1 MKHFFTRAGL
11 AAAGLLLGAV
21 LVGVVAG
28 VGLKPAIPDT
38 PQHTLCANFFL
49 QQEVEPWKKELT
61 LQMAEDAGIGWAKQQ
76 FPWEDMQP
84 RRGQYNWQKY
94 DELVALYEKHHLQ
107 IIARLDRPPNWTKAD
122 PRFKQ
127 GPPDDPADFGEF
139 VAAFVTHFR
148 GRVRYIQIWNEPNL
162 LSEWGGKRPDPAGY
176 LRLLQAATL
185 RARQADPDVRVLSAP
200 LAPTLEDSGI
210 ATNDLLYLSRLYQL
224 GAGQYFDI
232 LSANAF
238 GQDLTA
244 DDPPNPAVLNF
255 RRVEL
260 ERNIM
265 ALAGDTGKAVWIN
278 EYGWNASPLYF
289 KTRGDTLIWQRVTE
303 EEQVAYTVRGI
314 QKARSD
320 WPWAGPLCIWYFR
333 EVGAGSPDRTDYYFR
348 MVDPDFRVR
357 PLYGA
362 IKALAGK

>member
-1 MKHFFTRAGL
+1 MNRFFTRVGL
-11 AAAGLLLGAV
+11 AASGLLLGAV
-21 LVGVVAG
+21 LVGIVAG
-28 VGLKPAIPDT
+28 VGLQPAIPDT
-38 PQHTLCANFFL
+38 PRNALCANFFL
-49 QQEVEPWKKELT
+49 QQEVEPWKKEKT
-61 LQMAEDAGIGWAKQQ
+61 LQMAEDAGIGWAKQE
-76 FPWEDMQP
+76 FPWEEIQP
-84 RRGQYNWQKY
+84 RRGQYTWQKY
-94 DELVALYEKHHLQ
+94 DELVALYEQHHLQ

-139 VAAFVTHFR
+139 VAAFITHFR

-162 LSEWGGKRPDPAGY
+162 LSEWGGRAPNPAEY
-176 LRLLQAATL
+176 LRLLQVAFV
-185 RARQADPDVRVLSAP
+185 RARQTDPEVRVLSAP

-265 ALAGDTGKAVWIN
+265 ALASDTGKAVWIN
-278 EYGWNASPLYF
+278 EYGWNASPAYF

-333 EVGAGSPDRTDYYFR
+333 QVGASSPERSDYYFR
-348 MVDPDFRVR
+348 MVDPDFAVR
-357 PLYGA
+357 PLYEA